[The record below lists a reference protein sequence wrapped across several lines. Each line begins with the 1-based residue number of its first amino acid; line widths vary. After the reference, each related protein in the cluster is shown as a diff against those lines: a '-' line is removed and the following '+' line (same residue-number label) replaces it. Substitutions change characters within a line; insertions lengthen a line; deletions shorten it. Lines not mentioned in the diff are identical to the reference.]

1 MFPLEIHIPLKL
13 KEEEQKIS
21 LGVRLQE
28 AIKLTIKEG
37 GGGAYPVY
45 TGETEVEPKT
55 VAQTLET
62 ANKTVLDNISV
73 LKIPYFETS
82 NPKGT
87 TAIIGGN
94 G

>member
-1 MFPLEIHIPLKL
+1 MFPLEIHIPLKI
-13 KEEEQKIS
+13 KEEQN
-21 LGVRLQE
+21 
-28 AIKLTIKEG
+28 IKLKITEG

-55 VAQTLET
+55 IAQTLET
-62 ANKTVLDNISV
+62 ANKTVLDDISV

-82 NPKGT
+82 NLKGT

>member
-1 MFPLEIHIPLKL
+1 MLPLEIHIPLKI
-13 KEEEQKIS
+13 KEDQKIS
-21 LGVRLQE
+21 LGVRVKE
-28 AIKLTIKEG
+28 SVKLNIKESG
-37 GGGAYPVY
+37 GGIYPVY

-55 VAQTLET
+55 IPQLLET
-62 ANKTVLDNISV
+62 SNKTVLSDINV

-82 NPKGT
+82 NLKGT